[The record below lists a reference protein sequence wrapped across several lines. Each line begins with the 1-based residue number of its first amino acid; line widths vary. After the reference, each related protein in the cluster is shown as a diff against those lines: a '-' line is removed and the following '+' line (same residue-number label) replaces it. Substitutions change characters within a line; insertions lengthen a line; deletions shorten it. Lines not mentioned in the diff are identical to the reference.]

1 MCIKP
6 YLKQV
11 EGVGR
16 VVTLKKLSVLITY
29 SITVGV
35 VTRQKIQGGRDR
47 VGSGGIGRDRARS
60 GWDRARSGWDRPA
73 DPARSCPIYF
83 VGGGPKLI

>member
-35 VTRQKIQGGRDR
+35 VTRQKIQGGRGWGLLMLKAYDLKIQAKIMVR
-47 VGSGGIGRDRARS
+47 FEGRN
-60 GWDRARSGWDRPA
+60 
-73 DPARSCPIYF
+73 
-83 VGGGPKLI
+83 

>member
-35 VTRQKIQGGRDR
+35 VTRQKIQGGRGWGATDAE
-47 VGSGGIGRDRARS
+47 GI
-60 GWDRARSGWDRPA
+60 
-73 DPARSCPIYF
+73 
-83 VGGGPKLI
+83 